1 LQSLL
6 GKELVFDTKASIEED
21 CRMAV
26 VAYIDDI
33 LIGMKGS
40 FEKHHM
46 QVSSVFQLLMDNHMC
61 IEIDKCIFD
70 AKAALF
76 LGLMFSRSG
85 LRMNSD
91 KARSIVVRPRP
102 TNKHKVPQ
110 LLGFWKIL
118 CRFIPGSAATVSPMK
133 DLLRGQDTVISW
145 NEAQDAAFLKI
156 TIWFTLGKTP
166 ILRHYDPNR
175 PALLE
180 TNASDSAIAGI
191 LSHKF
196 EDGKICLITFI

>member
-1 LQSLL
+1 
-6 GKELVFDTKASIEED
+6 
-21 CRMAV
+21 MAV
-26 VAYIDDI
+26 VAHSDDI

-40 FEKHHM
+40 LEKHHM

-76 LGLMFSRSG
+76 LGCMFSRSG

-91 KARSIVVRPRP
+91 KPRSIVAQPRP

-110 LLGFWKIL
+110 FLGFRKFNR
-118 CRFIPGSAATVSPMK
+118 RFIPGSAATVSPMK

-145 NEAQDAAFLKI
+145 NEAQDAVFLKI
-156 TIWFTLGKTP
+156 TILFTLGKTP

-180 TNASDSAIAGI
+180 TNASDFAIAGI